1 MLRRFVILSSSY
13 RWCSVA
19 GKRFVF
25 KGNIPG
31 NAEMPDDVECLQILY

>member
-31 NAEMPDDVECLQILY
+31 NAEMPYVECLQILY